1 MAYRKY
7 SFRSSKAED
16 LFNFLIEQRRG
27 ILKRDYSQI
36 MKQGDH
42 LEWLRNFKQACLMYT
57 LSLESE
63 QTLIS
68 EAQKVIIKYMKDIK
82 TPRSINEAVNK
93 DVVLIQGSGTTVS
106 NKIDLL
112 IMCAITANTWNWE
125 TEITKDRQLLLVTS
139 SIEILHGRDNSIVCS
154 LNAQQII

>member
-7 SFRSSKAED
+7 NFRSSKAED
-16 LFNFLIEQRRG
+16 LFDFLIEQRRG
-27 ILKRDYSQI
+27 ILKRDYSPI

-63 QTLIS
+63 QALVE
-68 EAQKVIIKYMKDIK
+68 EAQKIIIKYMRDIK
-82 TPRSINEAVNK
+82 TPRNINETVSK

-112 IMCAITANTWNWE
+112 IMCAITANTWSWE
-125 TEITKDRQLLLVTS
+125 TEIARDRQLLSVTS
-139 SIEILHGRDNSIVCS
+139 SIEISHGGDNSIICS
-154 LNAQQII
+154 LNAQRII